1 MTSKRGPD
9 SSQHQLVHLIKDA
22 LRRASRSLHM
32 RLAEHSVSL
41 GHWTFLRILW
51 VNDGLTQS
59 ELSERA
65 GLMQP
70 TTFFAVNGMEQ
81 LGYIKREKLPN
92 SRRNVHIFL
101 TPAGRA
107 LRKKLVPYAD
117 EIDALAVAGISD
129 RDIAV
134 TRRTLLVVIRNLADD
149 ELEGLRKKRRVR
161 STREISRFVRTSRSP
176 KRRRGAVTRDTGTRA
191 KRTSRKPGRT
201 QPDQRV
207 STRSRNASIRR

>member
-1 MTSKRGPD
+1 MTIRRGRN
-9 SSQHQLVHLIKDA
+9 SHQLVHLIKDA

-51 VNDGLTQS
+51 VHDGITQS

-81 LGYIKREKLPN
+81 LGYITREKLPD

-101 TPAGRA
+101 TPAGKA

-117 EIDALAVAGISD
+117 EIDALAVAGISS

-134 TRRTLLVVIRNLADD
+134 TRRTLLAMIQNLADD

-161 STREISRFVRTSRSP
+161 STREISRFVR
-176 KRRRGAVTRDTGTRA
+176 GTRSKPRRSSTAQGAA
-191 KRTSRKPGRT
+191 KNAKQLARRPGRA
-201 QPDQRV
+201 QRSV
-207 STRSRNASIRR
+207 R

>member
-1 MTSKRGPD
+1 MTSKRAQD
-9 SSQHQLVHLIKDA
+9 ASQHQLIHLIKDA

-41 GHWTFLRILW
+41 GHWTFLRIHW
-51 VNDGLTQS
+51 VDDGLTQS

-81 LGYIKREKLPN
+81 LGYIRREKLPG

-101 TPAGRA
+101 TTAGRA
-107 LRKKLVPYAD
+107 LRKKLAPYAS
-117 EIDALAVAGISD
+117 EIDALAVAGLSS

-134 TRRTLLVVIRNLADD
+134 TRRTLLAVIQNLADD
-149 ELEGLRKKRRVR
+149 EQEGLKKKAPRPLDAGNLALHAHL
-161 STREISRFVRTSRSP
+161 TIGKAPTSRPAPRCWQPRHANGSQDLPDAAVNRLTPSYFSP
-176 KRRRGAVTRDTGTRA
+176 
-191 KRTSRKPGRT
+191 
-201 QPDQRV
+201 
-207 STRSRNASIRR
+207 

>member
-1 MTSKRGPD
+1 MTSKRGQSP
-9 SSQHQLVHLIKDA
+9 HQLVHLIKDA

-51 VNDGLTQS
+51 VHDGITQS

-81 LGYIKREKLPN
+81 LGYITREKLPD

-101 TPAGRA
+101 TPTGKA

-117 EIDALAVAGISD
+117 EIDALAVAGISG

-134 TRRTLLVVIRNLADD
+134 TRRTLLAMIQNLADD

-161 STREISRFVRTSRSP
+161 STREISRFVR
-176 KRRRGAVTRDTGTRA
+176 GTRSKLRRASMAQGAA
-191 KRTSRKPGRT
+191 KNAKQRATRPGRA
-201 QPDQRV
+201 QR
-207 STRSRNASIRR
+207 SAR

>member
-1 MTSKRGPD
+1 MALK
-9 SSQHQLVHLIKDA
+9 SQKNSEHQLVHLIKDA
-22 LRRASRSLHM
+22 LRRASRSLSM

-51 VNDGLTQS
+51 IHDGITQS

-70 TTFFAVNGMEQ
+70 TTLFAVRGMEQ
-81 LGYIKREKLPN
+81 LGYIRRQTLPH

-107 LRKKLVPYAD
+107 LRKKLSTYAD
-117 EIDALAVAGISD
+117 EIDALAVAGISG

-134 TRRTLLVVIRNLADD
+134 TTRTLLAVIENLAND
-149 ELEGLRKKRRVR
+149 EQEGLRKKRRVR
-161 STREISRFVRTSRSP
+161 STREISRFIRISRLPKQRRTTAAHQLDLAP
-176 KRRRGAVTRDTGTRA
+176 KR
-191 KRTSRKPGRT
+191 SRKNNRL
-201 QPDQRV
+201 QR
-207 STRSRNASIRR
+207 SAG

>member
-1 MTSKRGPD
+1 MASKRAQEP
-9 SSQHQLVHLIKDA
+9 QHLFHLIKDA
-22 LRRASRSLHM
+22 LRRGSRSLHM
-32 RLAEHSVSL
+32 RLAEHSVSV

-70 TTFFAVNGMEQ
+70 TTFFAVSGMEQ
-81 LGYIKREKLPN
+81 LGYIRREKLPN

-107 LRKKLVPYAD
+107 LRKRLVPYAA
-117 EIDALAVAGISD
+117 EIEALAGAGISA
-129 RDIAV
+129 RDIAA
-134 TRRTLLVVIRNLADD
+134 TRRTLLAMIENLAKD

-161 STREISRFVRTSRSP
+161 STREISRFMRTSRSP
-176 KRRRGAVTRDTGTRA
+176 KRRRNAALQIGVKRSGPAWAGPRA
-191 KRTSRKPGRT
+191 
-201 QPDQRV
+201 QRV
-207 STRSRNASIRR
+207 RTRSRNDCILP

>member
-1 MTSKRGPD
+1 MTSKRGQN
-9 SSQHQLVHLIKDA
+9 SHQLVHFIKDA

-51 VNDGLTQS
+51 VHDGITQS

-81 LGYIKREKLPN
+81 LGYITREKLPD

-101 TPAGRA
+101 TPTGKA

-117 EIDALAVAGISD
+117 EIDALAVAGISG

-134 TRRTLLVVIRNLADD
+134 TRRTLLAMIQNLADD

-161 STREISRFVRTSRSP
+161 STREISRFVR
-176 KRRRGAVTRDTGTRA
+176 GTRSKLRRASMAQGAA
-191 KRTSRKPGRT
+191 KNAKQPARRPGRA
-201 QPDQRV
+201 QRSV
-207 STRSRNASIRR
+207 R

>member
-1 MTSKRGPD
+1 MTLRRGQN
-9 SSQHQLVHLIKDA
+9 SHQLVHLIKDA

-51 VNDGLTQS
+51 VHDGITQS

-81 LGYIKREKLPN
+81 LGYITREKLPD
-92 SRRNVHIFL
+92 SRRNIHIFL
-101 TPAGRA
+101 TPTGKA

-134 TRRTLLVVIRNLADD
+134 TRRTLLAMIQNLADD
-149 ELEGLRKKRRVR
+149 ELEGQRQKRRVR
-161 STREISRFVRTSRSP
+161 STREISRFVR
-176 KRRRGAVTRDTGTRA
+176 GTRSKLRRASMAQSAA
-191 KRTSRKPGRT
+191 KNAKQLARRPGRA
-201 QPDQRV
+201 QRSV
-207 STRSRNASIRR
+207 R

>member
-1 MTSKRGPD
+1 MPVKKPE
-9 SSQHQLVHLIKDA
+9 LVHLIKDA
-22 LRRASRSLHM
+22 LRRASRSLSM
-32 RLAEHSVSL
+32 RLAEQSVSV

-51 VNDGLTQS
+51 VHDGITQS

-70 TTFFAVNGMEQ
+70 TTFFAVSGMEQ
-81 LGYIKREKLPN
+81 LGYIRREKLAN

-107 LRKKLVPYAD
+107 LRKKLSPYAD

-134 TRRTLLVVIRNLADD
+134 TTRTLLAVIQNLAKD
-149 ELEGLRKKRRVR
+149 EQEGLRKKRRVR
-161 STREISRFVRTSRSP
+161 STREISRFIRISRLP
-176 KRRRGAVTRDTGTRA
+176 KRRRANGTRPSNLRT
-191 KRTSRKPGRT
+191 KRLRKIGRA
-201 QPDQRV
+201 QRSV
-207 STRSRNASIRR
+207 G

>member
-1 MTSKRGPD
+1 MPVKKPE
-9 SSQHQLVHLIKDA
+9 LIHLIKDA

-32 RLAEHSVSL
+32 RLAEHFVSL

-51 VNDGLTQS
+51 VHDGLTQS

-70 TTFFAVNGMEQ
+70 TTFFAVRGMEQ

-107 LRKKLVPYAD
+107 LRNKLVPYAD

-134 TRRTLLVVIRNLADD
+134 TRRTLLAVIRNLADD
-149 ELEGLRKKRRVR
+149 ELEGLRQKRRIR
-161 STREISRFVRTSRSP
+161 STREISRFIRTSRTP
-176 KRRRGAVTRDTGTRA
+176 KRLPASVSAATQASAKRGQSEGSGRA
-191 KRTSRKPGRT
+191 KRTSRKSGRA
-201 QPDQRV
+201 R
-207 STRSRNASIRR
+207 

>member
-1 MTSKRGPD
+1 MTSRRGQN
-9 SSQHQLVHLIKDA
+9 SHQLVHLIKDA

-51 VNDGLTQS
+51 VHDGIMQS

-81 LGYIKREKLPN
+81 LDYITRTKLPG

-101 TPAGRA
+101 TPAGKA

-117 EIDALAVAGISD
+117 EIDALAVAGISG

-134 TRRTLLVVIRNLADD
+134 TRRTLLAMIQNLADD

-161 STREISRFVRTSRSP
+161 STREISRFVSGPRS
-176 KRRRGAVTRDTGTRA
+176 KRRRAGIARSTTKNA
-191 KRTSRKPGRT
+191 KQLVRRLGPA
-201 QPDQRV
+201 QRSV
-207 STRSRNASIRR
+207 R

>member
-1 MTSKRGPD
+1 MTSKRGLD
-9 SSQHQLVHLIKDA
+9 SSQHQLIHLIKDA

-117 EIDALAVAGISD
+117 EIDALAVAGISS
-129 RDIAV
+129 RNIAV
-134 TRRTLLVVIRNLADD
+134 TARTLLAVIQNLADD

-161 STREISRFVRTSRSP
+161 STREISHFIRTSRSP
-176 KRRRGAVTRDTGTRA
+176 KRRRAAAAQAPGKRA
-191 KRTSRKPGRT
+191 KRTIRPPGRA
-201 QPDQRV
+201 QR
-207 STRSRNASIRR
+207 SSR

>member
-1 MTSKRGPD
+1 MTSKRGQN
-9 SSQHQLVHLIKDA
+9 SHQLVHLIKDA

-51 VNDGLTQS
+51 VHDGITQS

-81 LGYIKREKLPN
+81 LGYITREKLPD

-101 TPAGRA
+101 TPTGKA

-117 EIDALAVAGISD
+117 EIDALAVAGISG

-134 TRRTLLVVIRNLADD
+134 TRRTLLAMIQNLADD

-161 STREISRFVRTSRSP
+161 STREISRFVR
-176 KRRRGAVTRDTGTRA
+176 GTRSKLRRASMAQGAA
-191 KRTSRKPGRT
+191 KNAKQPARRPGRA
-201 QPDQRV
+201 QRSV
-207 STRSRNASIRR
+207 R

>member
-1 MTSKRGPD
+1 MTSRRGQN
-9 SSQHQLVHLIKDA
+9 SHQLVHLIKDA

-51 VNDGLTQS
+51 VHDGITQS

-81 LGYIKREKLPN
+81 LGYITREKLPD

-101 TPAGRA
+101 TPTGKA

-134 TRRTLLVVIRNLADD
+134 TRRTLLAIIQNLADD
-149 ELEGLRKKRRVR
+149 ELEGVRKKRRVR
-161 STREISRFVRTSRSP
+161 STREISRFVR
-176 KRRRGAVTRDTGTRA
+176 GTRSKLRRASMAQSAA
-191 KRTSRKPGRT
+191 KNAKHLARRPGRA
-201 QPDQRV
+201 QRSV
-207 STRSRNASIRR
+207 R

>member
-1 MTSKRGPD
+1 MVMQKREQD
-9 SSQHQLVHLIKDA
+9 TSQHQLVHLIKDA
-22 LRRASRSLHM
+22 LRRASRCLHM
-32 RLAEHSVSL
+32 RLAEHYVSL

-51 VNDGLTQS
+51 VHDGLTQT

-70 TTFFAVNGMEQ
+70 TTFFAVNGMEK
-81 LGYIKREKLPN
+81 LGYIRREKLPN

-107 LRKKLVPYAD
+107 LRKKLVPYAS

-134 TRRTLLVVIRNLADD
+134 TRRVLLAVIENLVKD
-149 ELEGLRKKRRVR
+149 EQEGLRKKRRVR
-161 STREISRFVRTSRSP
+161 STREISRFISTSRSA
-176 KRRRGAVTRDTGTRA
+176 KRRRGAIPRKPIKRA
-191 KRTSRKPGRT
+191 KRTNGAPRRA
-201 QPDQRV
+201 QR
-207 STRSRNASIRR
+207 SAG

>member
-1 MTSKRGPD
+1 MKSKHGPD
-9 SSQHQLVHLIKDA
+9 PLQRQLIHLIKDA

-32 RLAEHSVSL
+32 RLAEHSVSV

-51 VNDGLTQS
+51 VDDGITQS

-107 LRKKLVPYAD
+107 LRKKLVPYAH
-117 EIDALAVAGISD
+117 EIDALAIAGLSS
-129 RDIAV
+129 RDVDV
-134 TRRTLLVVIRNLADD
+134 TRRTLIAMIQNLAKD
-149 ELEGLRKKRRVR
+149 EQEGLKKKRRVR
-161 STREISRFVRTSRSP
+161 STREISRFMRSSRP
-176 KRRRGAVTRDTGTRA
+176 AKRSRRALPRSQAKPA
-191 KRTSRKPGRT
+191 KRTVRKA
-201 QPDQRV
+201 QR
-207 STRSRNASIRR
+207 SAG

>member
-1 MTSKRGPD
+1 MTSKRAQD
-9 SSQHQLVHLIKDA
+9 ASQHQLIHLIKDA

-51 VNDGLTQS
+51 VDDGLTQS

-81 LGYIKREKLPN
+81 LGYIRREKLPG

-107 LRKKLVPYAD
+107 LRKKLAPYAG
-117 EIDALAVAGISD
+117 EIDALAVAGLSS
-129 RDIAV
+129 RDMAV
-134 TRRTLLVVIRNLADD
+134 TRRRLLAVIQNLADD
-149 ELEGLRKKRRVR
+149 EQEGLRKKRRVR
-161 STREISRFVRTSRSP
+161 STREISRFMRTSRSA
-176 KRRRGAVTRDTGTRA
+176 KRRRAALPRDAGNRVTRTVR
-191 KRTSRKPGRT
+191 RIYRT
-201 QPDQRV
+201 Q
-207 STRSRNASIRR
+207 RSAG